1 MLPKELY
8 ASVQYVSAITEIAR
22 TCGITLEVGSD
33 FESFR
38 EALTA
43 HPDMPPIYPMF
54 DPACSY
60 VDWTNGLWI
69 KGTDSEGE
77 IVHTQALRQL
87 DLSQTTLAEHL
98 KLHRRKYVIQGAA
111 IDPDLS
117 LYTEGSA
124 WHTIRGR
131 VCYHGQLWL
140 KGGPGGY
147 RGKGLTTILPR
158 LALALAYLQ
167 WSPDY
172 VFGFMTPKAACG
184 GLSAREGYM
193 HFEPGIWRVPG
204 DTRKHETWMVW
215 MSREDLAHQMRF
227 PANELYDKLVEPQ
240 RGKLEEVPR
249 PATAREAAYA

>member
-8 ASVQYVSAITEIAR
+8 SAVQYVSSITEIAR
-22 TCGITLEVGSD
+22 NCGIAIEVGSD
-33 FESFR
+33 FEEFHA
-38 EALTA
+38 ALTSN
-43 HPDMPPIYPMF
+43 PDMPPIYPMF

-69 KGTDSEGE
+69 KGTDHQGKV
-77 IVHTQALRQL
+77 VHTQALRRL
-87 DLSQTTLAEHL
+87 DMSQTTLAEHL

-117 LYTEGSA
+117 LYSNGSA
-124 WHTIRGR
+124 WHNIQGS

-140 KGGPGGY
+140 KGGPDGY

-158 LALALAYLQ
+158 LALALAQMQ

-193 HFEPGIWRVPG
+193 HLEPGIWRVPG
-204 DTRKHETWMVW
+204 DPHPHETWMVW
-215 MSREDLAHQMRF
+215 MGREDLAHLMRF
-227 PANELYDKLVEPQ
+227 PADELYRKLNGREPGKVE
-240 RGKLEEVPR
+240 EIPR
-249 PATAREAAYA
+249 ARPERTPAFA